1 MFSHWVEDAIT
12 VIDKLTV
19 GPVILVGST
28 MGAWI
33 SLLAAQEI
41 AEKEDK
47 KKKLIAE
54 ELRANGTHENE
65 ITESAI
71 NFILNPKILGLGMY
85 DFIIK
90 RKVCYTQVLQ
100 FSVLRP

>member
-1 MFSHWVEDAIT
+1 MFSHWIEDALT
-12 VIDKLTV
+12 VVDKLTV

-33 SLLAAQEI
+33 ALKASEEI

-47 KKKLIAE
+47 KRKLTVE

-65 ITESAI
+65 ITELSVNYI
-71 NFILNPKILGLGMY
+71 VKPKLLGLGMY
-85 DFIIK
+85 DMRFYHNEKI
-90 RKVCYTQVLQ
+90 
-100 FSVLRP
+100 

>member
-1 MFSHWVEDAIT
+1 MFSHWIEDALT
-12 VIDKLTV
+12 VVDKLTD

-33 SLLAAQEI
+33 ALKAAEEI

-47 KKKLIAE
+47 RRKLTVE

-65 ITESAI
+65 ITDLSVNYI
-71 NFILNPKILGLGMY
+71 VKPKLLGLGMY
-85 DFIIK
+85 EM
-90 RKVCYTQVLQ
+90 
-100 FSVLRP
+100 RP